1 MYDCLKPL
9 IEKQTIRIDNHFRGA
24 GVPNDI
30 SDKKQDVHIHKE
42 FKDSNKQRNIV
53 IKIPLQDNRDISF
66 EGKDIPSRIRK
77 EIADVL
83 NDAETRNSFLK
94 DVYHALMKDWKW
106 DGTPKEQDSIANRIA
121 DAFGIKL
128 SSRPVR
134 QYDNAVCTTATFF
147 LKDETSNF
155 HLTNKGKAHQ
165 YKLVIDKEKGS
176 SIGEISPISHEY
188 IYI

>member
-1 MYDCLKPL
+1 MTNLKPL

-30 SDKKQDVHIHKE
+30 YDRKQDVHIHKE
-42 FKDSNKQRNIV
+42 FMDSNKQRNIV
-53 IKIPLQDNRDISF
+53 IKIPLQANRNISF
-66 EGKDIPSRIRK
+66 EEKDIPSRIRK
-77 EIADVL
+77 EVTDVL
-83 NDAETRNSFLK
+83 NDVETRDSFLK
-94 DVYHALMKDWKW
+94 DVYNALTRDWKW

-121 DAFGIKL
+121 NAFGIQL

-134 QYDNAVCTTATFF
+134 QYDNAICTTATFF
-147 LKDETSNF
+147 LKDDTSNA
-155 HLTNKGKAHQ
+155 HLANRGTIRQ
-165 YKLVIDKEKGS
+165 YKMVIDKMEGS